1 MRCSYGCTPE
11 LLEGIFMNNYSEVSA
26 LLEKLCGAS
35 GVSGAENEAASVAA
49 ELLNEYMPVSVDALG
64 SVTGVS
70 DGEGPH
76 ILLDAHLDQIGLVV
90 TSIDCDGFL
99 KVTKCG
105 GADIRVLAASEVT
118 VHGKEKLFGV
128 ITSTPPHL
136 SKAEDTDK
144 AKGFDDIAVDIGMS
158 RDEAVKYVSPG
169 DRITFNGEYKHLLG
183 SRICS
188 PSVDDRAGIAAI
200 LRSLQILKDKPHSCK
215 ISVLFSVQ
223 EETGGSGASAGAFAA
238 QADEAIAVDVS
249 FAKAPSVSG
258 DKYANLGGGA
268 MIGYGPSLDFAMSKK
283 LAEIAEKNGIA
294 NQTEVMGGRTG
305 TNCDNIQ
312 ISGKGVKTALVSVP
326 LRNMHTAAEV
336 CDLADIEST
345 AQLIAAYITERG
357 AVNV

>member
-1 MRCSYGCTPE
+1 MRWSYGAPRSCS
-11 LLEGIFMNNYSEVSA
+11 EGIFMSNYSEVSA
-26 LLEKLCGAS
+26 LLEKLCGVS
-35 GVSGAENEAASVAA
+35 GVSGAENEAAAVVS
-49 ELLNEYMPVSVDALG
+49 ELLSKYMPVSIDPLG
-64 SVTGVS
+64 SVTGTS
-70 DGEGPH
+70 EGEGLH

-90 TSIDCDGFL
+90 TAIDSDGFL

-136 SKAEDTDK
+136 SKPEDTNK

-158 RDEAVKYVSPG
+158 REEAVRYVSPG
-169 DRITFNGEYKHLLG
+169 DRITFNGEYKRLLG
-183 SRICS
+183 NRICA
-188 PSVDDRAGIAAI
+188 PSVDDRAGVAAI
-200 LRSLQILKDKPHSCK
+200 LRSLQLLEGKLYGCK

-223 EETGGSGASAGAFAA
+223 EETGGSGASAGAFTM

-258 DKYANLGGGA
+258 DKYATLGEGA
-268 MIGYGPSLDFAMSKK
+268 MIGYGPSLDYAMSKK

-294 NQTEVMGGRTG
+294 NQAEVMGGRTG

-312 ISGKGVKTALVSVP
+312 IAGKGVKTALISVP

-345 AQLIAAYITERG
+345 ARLIAAYIAERG
-357 AVNV
+357 AANA